1 MDSTD
6 EDEEEEEEDDEE
18 EDSLMFEASLDSG
31 DPLWFVDEGGPI
43 GADEE
48 FEGPDSVVFELF
60 ELSGLV
66 VVVGLGLLIALI
78 TTPSSSILT
87 ISPCVTSD
95 LFEK

>member
-1 MDSTD
+1 MDSTEED
-6 EDEEEEEEDDEE
+6 EDEEEDDEE
-18 EDSLMFEASLDSG
+18 EDSLTFEASLDSG
-31 DPLWFVDEGGPI
+31 DPLWFVDEGGTI

-48 FEGPDSVVFELF
+48 FEGPDSVVFELL
-60 ELSGLV
+60 ELSGL